1 MARILIV
8 MVLGVMSTQPT
19 ASAGVVV
26 VDALQTGGFFDTGL
40 GPANSP
46 MFQNYHV
53 GYGTTPGF
61 ERTPERRSFFWFS
74 VPHLSEEIVSAA
86 LHLELPFG
94 GLIFGKGP
102 GDPLSGAFIPS
113 DPVEIFRLSATM
125 VPADVVT
132 SPTLTA
138 AEAKVVFDSFAGPEI
153 AAPVEF
159 HLGGAPPAPVIEIP
173 LNPLGLS
180 ILKISAG
187 GDLILTGSMPS
198 WTEDLRLAPPGAPTT
213 FFEASE
219 LIFGLTD
226 VHTGAVAKPKLTIV
240 TRAVPEPTTISATT
254 VAVFGGLLL
263 RRLLRRAA

>member
-1 MARILIV
+1 MVRILIV
-8 MVLGVMSTQPT
+8 VLLWIGTSLPA

-26 VDALQTGGFFDTGL
+26 LDALQTGGFFDTGL
-40 GPANSP
+40 GPSNSP
-46 MFQNYHV
+46 TFQNYFV

-74 VPHLSEEIVSAA
+74 LPHLSGEIVSAS

-125 VPADVVT
+125 VPADIVT
-132 SPTLTA
+132 STSLTA
-138 AEAKVVFDSFAGPEI
+138 AEAKFVFDSFAGPEV

-159 HLGGAPPAPVIEIP
+159 HLGGTPPAPVIEIP
-173 LNPLGLS
+173 FNSLGLS
-180 ILKISAG
+180 ILKSTSG
-187 GDLILTGSMPS
+187 GDLVLTGSMPS
-198 WTEDLRLAPPGAPTT
+198 WSEDSRLAPPGAPTT

-240 TRAVPEPTTISATT
+240 TRAVPEPTGIAMIAALVSCCLA
-254 VAVFGGLLL
+254 G
-263 RRLLRRAA
+263 RRFRCGAR